1 MPDTNT
7 DVRETLNDFFR
18 TVEAMDLDRVATFF
32 EEDAQMFSPLGTYP
46 ARLDGRVA
54 ILAQFKAIAD
64 AIKQMPAPLKIDP
77 QQLVVREFGDLA
89 LVTFHLNLPG
99 GGPLHRRSFLLR
111 RTNVRWQIVHIHAS
125 AATPT

>member
-1 MPDTNT
+1 MPDANT
-7 DVRETLNDFFR
+7 DIRETLNSFFR
-18 TVEAMDLDRVATFF
+18 AVEAMDLDRVAPFF
-32 EEDAQMFSPLGTYP
+32 DEDAQMFSPLGTYP
-46 ARLDGRVA
+46 ARLDGRAA

-99 GGPLHRRSFLLR
+99 GPLHRRSFLLR
-111 RTNVRWQIVHIHAS
+111 KTGNRWQIVHIHAS